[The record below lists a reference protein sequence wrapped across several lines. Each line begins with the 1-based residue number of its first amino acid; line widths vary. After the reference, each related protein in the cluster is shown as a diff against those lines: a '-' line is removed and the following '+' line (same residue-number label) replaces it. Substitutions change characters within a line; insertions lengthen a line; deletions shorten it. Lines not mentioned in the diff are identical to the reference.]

1 MLTKDKRMSKRSF
14 LLKIY
19 NIDDVVHSIQE
30 IAREFSTHPVIL
42 DIAIAALN
50 TTNPALYIYEYAY
63 NSAVFRTDLTDD
75 QNIRTPLRLLKDQEA
90 NCVDYTCFISAC
102 LTAANIPHKYRV
114 AAVNDKYLNHI
125 YIIINNLAA
134 DPVIGQAQDGSDNF
148 ENRPGPI
155 FYGLENKFNFKQDY
169 DMNLYRL
176 NGYKKR
182 VINNG
187 IIGNVYTGLNG
198 VSKTDIIS
206 EAEVSTI
213 PEDIKGGV
221 IAISEKAQKFNFN
234 LVNPKS
240 LKLFNNGSN
249 NETIENT
256 NTGYITPLLIIGG
269 ALAVKFLIK

>member
-19 NIDDVVHSIQE
+19 NIDEVVHSIQE

-125 YIIINNLAA
+125 YIIISNLAA

-198 VSKTDIIS
+198 IS
-206 EAEVSTI
+206 Y
-213 PEDIKGGV
+213 
-221 IAISEKAQKFNFN
+221 
-234 LVNPKS
+234 NPKFDIGAEAQAGTVGANVS
-240 LKLFNNGSN
+240 IAPPPKKQ
-249 NETIENT
+249 TENT
-256 NTGYITPLLIIGG
+256 SYLAPLLIIGG